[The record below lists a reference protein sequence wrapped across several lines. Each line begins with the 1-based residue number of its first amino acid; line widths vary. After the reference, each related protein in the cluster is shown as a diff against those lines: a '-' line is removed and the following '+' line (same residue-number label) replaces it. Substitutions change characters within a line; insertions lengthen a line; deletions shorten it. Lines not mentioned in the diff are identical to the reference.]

1 MLSIQFLL
9 SFAWRLTIGSFCDGH
24 PYRRKCQTPT
34 VSPAKPGDYLL
45 DLVSE
50 SALRRP
56 VEAPRIAWTAL
67 KTLAKGGMVVADR
80 EILRTALYTFVSHTL
95 ATKPLQQRI
104 PTL

>member
-1 MLSIQFLL
+1 MGPFLSIAAID
-9 SFAWRLTIGSFCDGH
+9 FAPLQAWQGAAECLCRH
-24 PYRRKCQTPT
+24 
-34 VSPAKPGDYLL
+34 
-45 DLVSE
+45 LVSE